1 MSLRINGSVL
11 GKRNVPTLSL
21 ATGMWNMRAQ
31 AIYKRDN
38 LWPIALDGDAAGYI
52 DAVVAA
58 GGTVSSTQ
66 KSAIDTFIK
75 TGKSDGWY
83 SSLKRLY
90 LPIWGAAAPNAID
103 MIGRTSGT
111 FNGTVTHTAGYV
123 QGDGSTGYFDPGVGS
138 EPNTLGLSN
147 SSASLFVIIL
157 DNNDTA
163 AVQVG
168 SMTSTIAANNR
179 FQINTSIAGEQQFAC
194 PTNSSSSPFTN
205 ISTSDGITNGVFI
218 CSVTATNARYLHR
231 RTTADTLVL
240 SNTATDTT
248 TLSTHRPF
256 VLARNNT
263 GTPDVFTN
271 NARIAV
277 AGWGLAIAQ
286 ADAGNFSLAIKN
298 LYEATTGLTLP

>member
-1 MSLRINGSVL
+1 MN
-11 GKRNVPTLSL
+11 LSL
-21 ATGMWNMRAQ
+21 SNMLSGRVSGLDPDA
-31 AIYKRDN
+31 RDY
-38 LWPIALDGDAAGYI
+38 IA
-52 DAVVAA
+52 AVVAA
-58 GGTVSSTQ
+58 GATVSGGQ
-66 KSAIDTFIK
+66 KSAINTFIK

-83 SSLKRLY
+83 PSIKRLY
-90 LPIWGAAAPNAID
+90 LPIWASAAPNAID
-103 MIGRTSGT
+103 MIGLTSGT
-111 FNGTVTHTAGYV
+111 FNGTVTHSAGYV
-123 QGDGSTGYFDPGVGS
+123 ESDGSTGYFDPGAGS

-147 SSASLFVIIL
+147 ASATLFMVVS
-157 DNNDTA
+157 NNSDA
-163 AVQVG
+163 AAGQIA
-168 SMTSTIAANNR
+168 STTSTIAANNR
-179 FQINTSIAGEQQFAC
+179 FQFNTFAGEQNFAC
-194 PTNSSSSPFTN
+194 PTNSSSSPLTL

-218 CSVTATNARYLHR
+218 GSVTATNARYLHR

-263 GTPDVFTN
+263 GTPDIFTN
-271 NARIAV
+271 SARIAV